1 MDIGSIAMCE
11 KHELLLDEHGE
22 CQLCRLS
29 VIPSKQPP
37 SRVGG
42 WLGFALVVLVLG
54 GGALAFAVLSRFE
67 QAAPERGVPT
77 RGAAASS
84 AATAVREPPQHA
96 VHLRESDNTE
106 HTRSSI
112 PVPPPSPTPEQIQD
126 RRVEVAPP
134 PAAPAERLAQR
145 TITEEDAKAALSQ
158 VKIEM
163 YATQWCGSCRRAREY
178 LSHNEIAYTEYDI
191 DEDEAAEERLAKIN
205 PRTSIP
211 TFQIDDIVQIGFS
224 TVNFEYR
231 LNEAVRKRLD

>member
-1 MDIGSIAMCE
+1 METTSIAMCE
-11 KHELLLDEHGE
+11 THELPLDEHGE

-29 VIPSKQPP
+29 LMPSKQPP

-42 WLGFALVVLVLG
+42 WLGFALIVLVLG
-54 GGALAFAVLSRFE
+54 GGALAFAAFSRFE
-67 QAAPERGVPT
+67 PAPPKRGVPT

-84 AATAVREPPQHA
+84 TAPVVREQPRADRTP
-96 VHLRESDNTE
+96 
-106 HTRSSI
+106 SSI
-112 PVPPPSPTPEQIQD
+112 PVPLPTQAEVQD
-126 RRVEVAPP
+126 GRVEVAPP
-134 PAAPAERLAQR
+134 PAAPAEQPVQR

-158 VKIEM
+158 VRIEM

-178 LSHNEIAYTEYDI
+178 LSYNGIAYTEYDI
-191 DEDEAAEERLAKIN
+191 DKDEAAKQRLAKIN